1 MAIEDLVRE
10 VRALRHDLEEVRRYV
25 GLPRGRHS
33 AEFLRWAAEQGF
45 DPDDFEPMEVPPP
58 GTHTMTV
65 AEAAAALGI
74 GEEQTRRLLRAGT
87 LFGVPLGGR
96 AGWCVSRSAVAELLH
111 ARQAGDRAMP
121 APGGAGTPED
131 EMSTSSRGSG
141 AAQAQRA
148 GEAGPVQRGHD
159 GLPTGAAVSAQT
171 HTRKTRGREQKR

>member
-1 MAIEDLVRE
+1 MVIDDLVRE

-25 GLPRGRHS
+25 GLPQGRHS
-33 AEFLRWAAEQGF
+33 AEFLRWADEQGL

-96 AGWCVSRSAVAELLH
+96 AGWCVSRSAVEELLH
-111 ARQAGDRAMP
+111 ARQAGDRTQHAS
-121 APGGAGTPED
+121 ARQAGAHRMRRPLAGAAAA
-131 EMSTSSRGSG
+131 SSRRQRPP
-141 AAQAQRA
+141 AQK
-148 GEAGPVQRGHD
+148 ED
-159 GLPTGAAVSAQT
+159 
-171 HTRKTRGREQKR
+171 

>member
-65 AEAAAALGI
+65 AEAAAALGA
-74 GEEQTRRLLRAGT
+74 L
-87 LFGVPLGGR
+87 
-96 AGWCVSRSAVAELLH
+96 SRSCS
-111 ARQAGDRAMP
+111 P
-121 APGGAGTPED
+121 
-131 EMSTSSRGSG
+131 
-141 AAQAQRA
+141 
-148 GEAGPVQRGHD
+148 
-159 GLPTGAAVSAQT
+159 
-171 HTRKTRGREQKR
+171 RGRLGTGPCPHQAALERQRMR